1 MYFCR
6 NYENIVYNVHIEI
19 APYSRSQLSS
29 VACSA
34 QGQNVALSQTNVN
47 HNLAAMVVPVQK
59 DLTGLSAS
67 AWIHGQAHCVKQVS
81 DKNAKYCFEGCQLV
95 LPKKLAIQLL
105 HPCTYICMLFDAV
118 SLSFSS

>member
-6 NYENIVYNVHIEI
+6 NYENIVYNVFIEV

-29 VACSA
+29 FACSA

-47 HNLAAMVVPVQK
+47 HNHVATVVPVWK

-67 AWIHGQAHCVKQVS
+67 AWIHGQAQCVKHVS
-81 DKNAKYCFEGCQLV
+81 DKNANYCFEGCQLV
-95 LPKKLAIQLL
+95 LPKKLAIQ
-105 HPCTYICMLFDAV
+105 
-118 SLSFSS
+118 